1 MKLTNSKSLIK
12 YIYSCVYLFFNLFE
26 RDSRKVLLK
35 VFSKRL
41 FNFKYFKFDNFSE
54 FKKNFNIHKE
64 KIKLKKNHEWVADKF
79 LIDLKSLKNI
89 PIKLYTNDW
98 AAFMLDKHYQL
109 TNKNVSFTPKKGDV
123 VLDLGAYTGENCVY
137 YSYLVGD
144 SGSVYAFEFIE
155 ANLENLEK
163 NLNLNKNFSS
173 NVKIIKKP
181 VSDKIKK
188 IYTSDQGP
196 GTIIHD
202 KKADHLELEYETVT
216 IDQFSKDCD
225 LKRIDCI
232 KMDIEG
238 SEYEALLG
246 GFETIKKFKPNL
258 CISAYHK
265 IDDFYKLTKLIKK
278 ISKDYRFY
286 LEHYHTSYMET
297 VLYAT
302 CKK

>member
-1 MKLTNSKSLIK
+1 MKITDSKSLIK
-12 YIYSCVYLFFNLFE
+12 YIYSCVYLYFNLFE
-26 RDSRKVLLK
+26 RYSRKVLLK

-41 FNFKYFKFDNFSE
+41 FNINHFKFDDFSE
-54 FKKNFNIHKE
+54 FKKEFDNQKKE
-64 KIKLKKNHEWVADKF
+64 TKLKKNHHWVSDKF
-79 LIDLKSLKNI
+79 LIDLKSLKNL
-89 PIKLYTNDW
+89 PIKLYTSDW
-98 AAFMLDKHYQL
+98 AAFMLDKHYHL
-109 TNKNVSFTPKKGDV
+109 TIKEFTFTPKRGDV
-123 VLDLGAYTGENCVY
+123 VLDLGAYTGENCIY

-144 SGSVYAFEFIE
+144 SGNVYAFEFIDT
-155 ANLENLEK
+155 NIENLEK
-163 NLNLNKNFSS
+163 NLSLNRNFSS
-173 NVKIIKKP
+173 NVKIIKNP

-196 GTIIHD
+196 GTIAHD
-202 KKADHLELEYETVT
+202 KKADHLELEFETIT
-216 IDQFSKDCD
+216 IDQFSKDYD
-225 LKRIDCI
+225 LKKIDCI

-238 SEYEALLG
+238 SEFDALVG

-286 LEHYHTSYMET
+286 LEHHHTSYMET

-302 CKK
+302 CRR